1 MARCA
6 AALARGPPEAARPVV
21 ASGRPPGYAG
31 ATMSESA
38 PALAAAGRSERPGG
52 GARAPTLVVL
62 PDGDARVA
70 ATTELLG
77 ATASARLVASA
88 RRVGFDRVVFAPGT
102 LAVGGDDD
110 GEGREAATGDRVDG
124 PALVAYDTATI
135 RAGLLELMVAHP
147 LEDGERFTLYDTLGR
162 PVATFFGHLAHVP
175 AILPICEE
183 LPYPDGIGP
192 ADVARVVDREDLR
205 GALNLVVDSE
215 GVFPSTPS
223 MWRRWIGIPT
233 LRLMAAHR
241 APTAQL
247 ELLALVL
254 VAATLPLSLVGAGAW
269 CLLAAVCLLLG
280 VHTSKLLKSVR
291 VLRGHLGRDVG
302 DVAGE
307 RLARAARPLGHAAM
321 SGGLTYGL
329 LAADRADIAGLV
341 LLAAGAG
348 ATVLAL
354 VQARYLLRGRE
365 APVFALPDAHAV
377 AARLGVRLPPLVE
390 GAPLFELAIVFA
402 AIPGHP
408 VAPWAILLA
417 GAAARLWRW
426 YAGPLGA
433 AGD

>member
-1 MARCA
+1 
-6 AALARGPPEAARPVV
+6 
-21 ASGRPPGYAG
+21 
-31 ATMSESA
+31 MSESA
-38 PALAAAGRSERPGG
+38 PAHAAAGRSERAGT

-62 PDGDARVA
+62 PDGDARVP

-102 LAVGGDDD
+102 LAVDIAAPRDD
-110 GEGREAATGDRVDG
+110 GEGGREHGDGGVEGREAATGDRVDG

-147 LEDGERFTLYDTLGR
+147 LEDGERYTLYDGLGR
-162 PVATFFGHLAHVP
+162 PVATFFGHLEHVP

-183 LPYPDGIGP
+183 LPYPEGIGP

-233 LRLMAAHR
+233 LRVMAAHR

-280 VHTSKLLKSVR
+280 VHTSKLIKSVR
-291 VLRGHLGRDVG
+291 VLRGHLGREVG

-408 VAPWAILLA
+408 VAPWAILLG